1 MSQALGDTDLDALA
15 AEYVLGTLG
24 ADERTHAQ
32 ALLVIDDGFATK
44 VRMWER
50 RLGELHLMVE
60 PVDPDAQIW
69 ARIKD
74 KFPGNLQTPAS
85 ASAPPAAAE
94 DANAPA
100 PDAAAPAAAAPVA
113 AAPAAPVA
121 AVAPADA
128 AAPVITPAETPTPAA
143 AAPPVPSL
151 PAAPT
156 LPAAATVVPAPPTP
170 TPAPPIPAAKPA
182 PVTAAAA
189 PFPSAPRAPLVV
201 GDERADAIRRR
212 VGRWRAFA
220 TLMTLVV
227 IAFGGLVAAWRFV
240 PERVPPMLQPVEA
253 LRAVGIAI
261 NAGPSKRP
269 PAPPESRYDE

>member
-32 ALLVIDDGFATK
+32 ALLVIDDGFAAK

-74 KFPGNLQTPAS
+74 KFPGNPQAS
-85 ASAPPAAAE
+85 ASAQAAAE
-94 DANAPA
+94 DAKAPA
-100 PDAAAPAAAAPVA
+100 PDAAAPTA
-113 AAPAAPVA
+113 AAPAAPAGA
-121 AVAPADA
+121 AAPADVVAPA
-128 AAPVITPAETPTPAA
+128 ITPADTPTPAA
-143 AAPPVPSL
+143 AAPSVSSL

-156 LPAAATVVPAPPTP
+156 LPAAATVAVAPPAPA
-170 TPAPPIPAAKPA
+170 PAPPIPAAKPA

-189 PFPSAPRAPLVV
+189 PFPSAPRAPLVA

-212 VGRWRAFA
+212 VGRWRAFSA
-220 TLMTLVV
+220 FMTLIV
-227 IAFGGLVAAWRFV
+227 IAIGGLVAAWRFV

-261 NAGPSKRP
+261 NAGPPKRP